1 MGNHLPYLP
10 GESKSTL
17 VDRSLQKREEII
29 SMLKFHLLRAQNR
42 NKQAAD
48 SHRSPRSFAIGDYVY
63 LKLQPYR
70 QNSLKKQKVP
80 HKLSPRFYGPF
91 RVIDTVGSS
100 AYRLELPSDAAIHNV
115 FHVSQLKLCPNPQAA
130 SSGLPQ
136 FCVDLG
142 SSKEPKQI
150 LQTKMA
156 KRRNEAVTKVLVQ
169 WNGEPPESATWE
181 FYKDFIAKHPQ
192 FHP

>member
-1 MGNHLPYLP
+1 
-10 GESKSTL
+10 
-17 VDRSLQKREEII
+17 
-29 SMLKFHLLRAQNR
+29 MLKFHLLRAQNR

-48 SHRSPRSFAIGDYVY
+48 SHRSPLSFTVGSYVY

-70 QNSLKKQKVP
+70 QNSLKNRKVP
-80 HKLSPRFYGPF
+80 HKLSPRYYGPF
-91 RVIDTVGSS
+91 RVLNTVGSV
-100 AYRLELPSDAAIHNV
+100 AYRLDLPAGAAIHNV

-136 FCVDLG
+136 FYVDLG
-142 SSKEPKQI
+142 TSKEPEQI
-150 LQTKMA
+150 LETKMA
-156 KRRNEAVTKVLVQ
+156 KRRNAAVTKVLVQ
-169 WNGEPPESATWE
+169 WKGETPEQATWE